1 MFAKTAIVAASLF
14 TALAAATPVPQG
26 SGSCNTGPIS
36 CCQDVRSASDSAVTS
51 LLGLLGV
58 VVEDLTVAVG
68 IQCSPL
74 SVIGVGSGNA
84 CSATP
89 VCCENNS
96 VGGLINIGCIP
107 IIL

>member
-1 MFAKTAIVAASLF
+1 MFAKVAIYTTAIF

-26 SGSCNTGPIS
+26 SASCNTGPIS
-36 CCQDVRSASDSAVTS
+36 CCQDVRSASDGAVTT

-58 VVEDLTVAVG
+58 VLQDVTASVG
-68 IQCSPL
+68 LNCSPI
-74 SVIGVGSGNA
+74 SVIGVGGGA

-89 VCCENNS
+89 VCCENNN
-96 VGGLINIGCIP
+96 VGGLISIGCIP

>member
-1 MFAKTAIVAASLF
+1 MFAKVAIYTTAVF

-26 SGSCNTGPIS
+26 SASCNTGPIS
-36 CCQDVRSASDSAVTS
+36 CCQDVRSASDTS
-51 LLGLLGV
+51 ISTLLGLLGV
-58 VVEDLTVAVG
+58 VVEDLTASVG
-68 IQCSPL
+68 LQCSPI
-74 SVIGVGSGNA
+74 SVIGAGSGAA

>member
-1 MFAKTAIVAASLF
+1 MFANTILFAAAAF
-14 TALAAATPVPQG
+14 TALAAATPVPQA

-36 CCQDVRSASDSAVTS
+36 CCQDVRSADDHSVAT

-58 VVEDLTVAVG
+58 VVHDLTASVG
-68 IQCSPL
+68 LQCSPI
-74 SVIGVGSGNA
+74 SVIGASSGNG

-89 VCCENNS
+89 VCCENNN
-96 VGGLINIGCIP
+96 VGGLISVGCVP